1 MTLCIICS
9 HNRIQLKID
18 EDSTARELIIK
29 IAMILGLKEFEDFK
43 LLSCGDNAR
52 IVMDEEIVG
61 NVFKE
66 NSKGMMSWVKSMLT
80 DENINKL

>member
-1 MTLCIICS
+1 
-9 HNRIQLKID
+9 
-18 EDSTARELIIK
+18 
-29 IAMILGLKEFEDFK
+29 MILGLKEFEDFK